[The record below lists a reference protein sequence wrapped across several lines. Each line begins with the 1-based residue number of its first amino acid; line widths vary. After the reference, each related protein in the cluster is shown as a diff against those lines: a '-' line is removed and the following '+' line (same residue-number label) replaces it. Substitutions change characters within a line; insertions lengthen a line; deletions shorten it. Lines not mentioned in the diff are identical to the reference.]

1 VLYRLENVRKS
12 FGTKDVLVDA
22 TWQHDPGRIVG
33 LVGRNGSGKSTVL
46 RIVQGLV
53 EPDGGKLYV
62 AGGTTFASLDQAVEP
77 EGDEPLR
84 AFVARAQE
92 PLLALEREMRRL
104 EEAIATHGADGDRAA
119 LDALLAEHDD
129 VREHF
134 ERAGGYEADA
144 RVDRVLMGVGLLRAL
159 WERPVGELSGGQK
172 HRAQIARLLL
182 TDASALL
189 LDEPT
194 NHLDVAG
201 IEFLE
206 SWLVERKTGAGLSAL
221 VVSHDRRFLD
231 AVADRIVEVAHGR
244 LEDYP
249 GDYATYRRLKAERE
263 RLRAKEAEKQRQM
276 IERTE
281 EFIRRNIA
289 GQKTKQARSRR
300 TMLARIERI
309 EAPREDANEVA
320 IRFEEARISGGRVLE
335 AKKLVP
341 GYRETGPLLQPLSFL
356 LRRGDRL
363 ALWGPNGCGKT
374 TLLKT
379 LARVL
384 PPLSG
389 SAVPGTGVL
398 TGYYDQ
404 EMGDLPV
411 EATALDAV
419 MDLDPTMKENEA
431 RDFLAL
437 FDFRGDEVF
446 QKIATLSGGEKGRLS
461 LARIVFGGANFLLL
475 DEPTNHLD
483 LDAREQL
490 EDALEAFEGAIIFV
504 SHDRWFVDRIAT
516 EILEIAPGGAT
527 ELHPGNY
534 SDLMK
539 RKKASLAPSQDGSQ
553 QRDEL
558 QWGAAKGAFSSKG
571 KKDKGSAAGSAGA
584 KPGAVR
590 HPSSPSKKSLSSD
603 LAIAAGVTG
612 SARGAA
618 GASPGGPRRPDRAAE
633 RRRAKNERILA
644 VLEEEIARL
653 EEEIRSLDLSL
664 ANPEVFRDGEKV
676 RQVKSAREQAQRTLE
691 AKLWEWEETS
701 RKLQTGAEVP
711 A

>member
-1 VLYRLENVRKS
+1 MLYRLENVRKS
-12 FGTKDVLVDA
+12 FGSKDVLLDA

-33 LVGRNGSGKSTVL
+33 LVGRNGAGKSTVL
-46 RIVQGLV
+46 KIVLGLV
-53 EPDGGKLYV
+53 EPDGGKVYV

-84 AFVARAQE
+84 TFVARAQE
-92 PLLALEREMRRL
+92 PLLALEREMRTL
-104 EEAIATHGADGDRAA
+104 EDEIATHTADGDRAA
-119 LDALLAEHDD
+119 LDALLAEHDA

-134 ERAGGYEADA
+134 ERAGGYEADS
-144 RVDRVLMGVGLLRAL
+144 RIDRVLDGVGLARPL
-159 WERPVGELSGGQK
+159 WDRPVGELSGGQK

-182 TDASALL
+182 TDASVLL

-194 NHLDVAG
+194 NHLDVSG

-206 SWLVERKTGAGLSAL
+206 GWLVERKTGASLAAL

-249 GDYATYRRLKAERE
+249 GDYATYRKLKAERD

-276 IERTE
+276 IEKTE
-281 EFIRRNIA
+281 DFIRRNIA
-289 GQKTKQARSRR
+289 GQKTKQAQGRR
-300 TMLARIERI
+300 KMLARIERI
-309 EAPREDANEVA
+309 ETPREDANDVS
-320 IRFEEARISGGRVLE
+320 IRFEEARVSGGRVLE
-335 AKKLVP
+335 AKNIVP
-341 GYRETGPLLQPLSFL
+341 GYRETGPLMEPVSFE

-374 TLLKT
+374 TLLKN

-389 SAVPGTGVL
+389 SAVPGVGVL
-398 TGYYDQ
+398 VGYYDQ
-404 EMGDLPV
+404 EMGDLAPN
-411 EATALDAV
+411 ATALDVV
-419 MDLDPTMKENEA
+419 MDLDPTMKENDA

-490 EDALEAFEGAIIFV
+490 EDALEAFEGAIVFV

-516 EILEIAPGGAT
+516 QVLEISPGRT
-527 ELHPGNY
+527 VEVHDGNY
-534 SDLMK
+534 SAMLK
-539 RKKASLAPSQDGSQ
+539 RKKEKLAPSQGDSQ
-553 QRDEL
+553 KRDEP
-558 QWGAAKGAFSSKG
+558 QWGEGNAVFSSKG
-571 KKDKGSAAGSAGA
+571 KKDRDKDSLKGKRSAGGAPGAAGSNPKAGA
-584 KPGAVR
+584 F
-590 HPSSPSKKSLSSD
+590 PSSPSKKSSS
-603 LAIAAGVTG
+603 
-612 SARGAA
+612 S
-618 GASPGGPRRPDRAAE
+618 SSSSDRAAD
-633 RRRAKNERILA
+633 RRRAKNKRILSD
-644 VLEEEIARL
+644 LEEAISAL
-653 EEEIRSLDLSL
+653 EGEIRTLDLSL
-664 ANPEVFRDGEKV
+664 SNPDVYRDGEKA
-676 RQVKSAREQAQRTLE
+676 RQVTAARETVRRALE

-701 RKLQTGAEVP
+701 RNLQVDDEVTV
-711 A
+711 

>member
-1 VLYRLENVRKS
+1 MLYRLENVRKS

-33 LVGRNGSGKSTVL
+33 LVGRNGAGKSTVL
-46 RIVQGLV
+46 KIVLSLV

-104 EEAIATHGADGDRAA
+104 EEEIAAHGAGGDRAA
-119 LDALLAEHDD
+119 LDALLAEHDE

-134 ERAGGYEADA
+134 ERAGGYEADS
-144 RVDRVLMGVGLLRAL
+144 RIERVLYGVGLPRAL
-159 WERPVGELSGGQK
+159 WDRPVGELSGGQK

-182 TDASALL
+182 TDASVLL

-206 SWLVERKTGAGLSAL
+206 GWLVERKTSAGLSAL
-221 VVSHDRRFLD
+221 VASHDRRFLD
-231 AVADRIVEVAHGR
+231 AVADRILEVAHGR
-244 LEDYP
+244 LEEYP
-249 GDYATYRRLKAERE
+249 GDYATYRKLKAERE

-281 EFIRRNIA
+281 DFIRRNIA
-289 GQKTKQARSRR
+289 GQKTKQAQGRR
-300 TMLARIERI
+300 KMLARIERI
-309 EAPREDANEVA
+309 EAPREDANDVS
-320 IRFEEARISGGRVLE
+320 IRFEEARVSGGRVLE
-335 AKKLVP
+335 AKKIVP
-341 GYRETGPLLQPLSFL
+341 GYAETGPLMQPVSFL
-356 LRRGDRL
+356 LRRGDRM

-374 TLLKT
+374 TLLKN

-389 SAVPGTGVL
+389 SAVPGASVL
-398 TGYYDQ
+398 VGYYDQ
-404 EMGDLPV
+404 EMGDLAPN
-411 EATALDAV
+411 ATALDVV
-419 MDLDPTMKENEA
+419 MDLDPTMRENEA

-483 LDAREQL
+483 LDAREHL
-490 EDALEAFEGAIIFV
+490 EDALADFEGAIVFV

-516 EILEIAPGGAT
+516 QILEIGPGGT
-527 ELHPGNY
+527 VEVHDGNY
-534 SDLMK
+534 SDLMR
-539 RKKASLAPSQDGSQ
+539 RKKG
-553 QRDEL
+553 REI
-558 QWGAAKGAFSSKG
+558 SSKVNTA
-571 KKDKGSAAGSAGA
+571 SATGEAA
-584 KPGAVR
+584 AVR
-590 HPSSPSKKSLSSD
+590 VAHAPLNPSRKSSSSSSER
-603 LAIAAGVTG
+603 T
-612 SARGAA
+612 
-618 GASPGGPRRPDRAAE
+618 AE
-633 RRRAKNERILA
+633 RRRLKNEKILSL
-644 VLEEEIARL
+644 LEEEIARL
-653 EEEIRSLDLSL
+653 EEEVRNLDLSL
-664 ANPEVFRDGEKV
+664 SNPDVYRDGERA
-676 RQVKSAREQAQRTLE
+676 RQVTAARENARRTLE
-691 AKLWEWEETS
+691 AKMWEWEETS
-701 RKLQTGAEVP
+701 RKVQVGEEVT

>member
-1 VLYRLENVRKS
+1 MLYRLENVRKS

-33 LVGRNGSGKSTVL
+33 LVGRNGAGKSTVL
-46 RIVQGLV
+46 KIVQGLV
-53 EPDGGKLYV
+53 EPDGGKLHV
-62 AGGTTFASLDQAVEP
+62 AGGTTFASLEQAVEP

-144 RVDRVLMGVGLLRAL
+144 RVDRVLMGVGLPRAL
-159 WERPVGELSGGQK
+159 WDRPVGELSGGQK

-182 TDASALL
+182 TDASVLL

-194 NHLDVAG
+194 NHLDVLG

-206 SWLVERKTGAGLSAL
+206 GWLVERKTGAGLSAL

-309 EAPREDANEVA
+309 EAPREDANEVS
-320 IRFEEARISGGRVLE
+320 IRFEEARVSGGRVLE

-341 GYRETGPLLQPLSFL
+341 GYRETGPLLQPMSFL

-490 EDALEAFEGAIIFV
+490 EDALEAFEGAIVFV

-516 EILEIAPGGAT
+516 QMLEIRDGKA
-527 ELHPGNY
+527 ELHEGNY
-534 SDLMK
+534 SDFVR
-539 RKKASLAPSQDGSQ
+539 RKKEILAPSQDGSPK
-553 QRDEL
+553 RDDL
-558 QWGAAKGAFSSKG
+558 QWGPGDAVFSSKG
-571 KKDKGSAAGSAGA
+571 KKSGGRAPAA
-584 KPGAVR
+584 
-590 HPSSPSKKSLSSD
+590 
-603 LAIAAGVTG
+603 
-612 SARGAA
+612 
-618 GASPGGPRRPDRAAE
+618 PRRPDRAAE
-633 RRRAKNERILA
+633 RRRLKNQRILSD
-644 VLEEEIARL
+644 LEESIDRL
-653 EEEIRSLDLSL
+653 EEEIRALDLSL
-664 ANPEVFRDGEKV
+664 SNPDVFRDGEKA
-676 RQVKSAREQAQRTLE
+676 RQVKSAREQAKRTLE

>member
-1 VLYRLENVRKS
+1 
-12 FGTKDVLVDA
+12 
-22 TWQHDPGRIVG
+22 
-33 LVGRNGSGKSTVL
+33 
-46 RIVQGLV
+46 
-53 EPDGGKLYV
+53 KLHV

-77 EGDEPLR
+77 EGDEPRR

-104 EEAIATHGADGDRAA
+104 EEAIATHGADGERAA

-144 RVDRVLMGVGLLRAL
+144 RVDRVLMGVGLSRAL
-159 WERPVGELSGGQK
+159 WDRPVGELSGGQK

-182 TDASALL
+182 TDASVLL

-194 NHLDVAG
+194 NHLDVDG

-231 AVADRIVEVAHGR
+231 AVADRIVEVSHGR

-300 TMLARIERI
+300 TMLARIEKI
-309 EAPREDANEVA
+309 EAPKEDANEVS
-320 IRFEEARISGGRVLE
+320 IRFEEARVSGGRVLE

-389 SAVPGTGVL
+389 SAVQGTGVL

-411 EATALDAV
+411 EATALHAV

-437 FDFRGDEVF
+437 FDFRGDEAF

-490 EDALEAFEGAIIFV
+490 EDALEAFEGAIVFV

-516 EILEIAPGGAT
+516 HVLEIAAGGAT
-527 ELHPGNY
+527 ELNPGNY
-534 SDLMK
+534 TDLVK
-539 RKKASLAPSQDGSQ
+539 RNKEIPALTQDASQK
-553 QRDEL
+553 RDEL
-558 QWGAAKGAFSSKG
+558 QWGKGAVAFSLKG
-571 KKDKGSAAGSAGA
+571 KKDKDKDSSKGKDGRGAPRTAGA
-584 KPGAVR
+584 QPAASAER
-590 HPSSPSKKSLSSD
+590 TPSKKSSS
-603 LAIAAGVTG
+603 
-612 SARGAA
+612 
-618 GASPGGPRRPDRAAE
+618 PDRAAE
-633 RRRAKNERILA
+633 RRRAKNQRILSD
-644 VLEEEIARL
+644 LEESIARL
-653 EEEIRSLDLSL
+653 EEEIRALDLSL
-664 ANPEVFRDGEKV
+664 SNPDVFRNGEKA
-676 RQVKSAREQAQRTLE
+676 RKVKSAREQARRTLE

-701 RKLQTGAEVP
+701 RKLQMGSEVP

>member
-33 LVGRNGSGKSTVL
+33 LVGRNGAGKTTVL
-46 RIVQGLV
+46 KIVQGLV
-53 EPDGGKLYV
+53 EPDGGKRFL

-92 PLLALEREMRRL
+92 PLLELERTMRSL
-104 EEAIATHGADGDRAA
+104 EEAISLHGADGDRAA
-119 LDALLAEHDD
+119 LDALLTEHEG

-134 ERAGGYEADA
+134 ERAGGYEADS
-144 RVDRVLMGVGLLRAL
+144 RIDRVLDGVGLPRAL
-159 WERPVGELSGGQK
+159 WDRPVGELSGGQK

-182 TDASALL
+182 TDAPVLL

-194 NHLDVAG
+194 NHLDVSG

-206 SWLVERKTGAGLSAL
+206 GWLVERKTSAGLSAL

-244 LEDYP
+244 LEEYP
-249 GDYATYRRLKAERE
+249 GDYATYRKLKAERD

-281 EFIRRNIA
+281 DFIRRNIA
-289 GQKTKQARSRR
+289 GQKTKQAQGRR
-300 TMLARIERI
+300 KMLARIERI
-309 EAPREDANEVA
+309 EAPREDANDVS
-320 IRFEEARISGGRVLE
+320 IRFEEARVSGGRVLE
-335 AKKLVP
+335 AKKIVP
-341 GYRETGPLLQPLSFL
+341 GYAETGPLMQPVSFL
-356 LRRGDRL
+356 LRRGDRM

-374 TLLKT
+374 TLLKN

-389 SAVPGTGVL
+389 SAAPGVGVL
-398 TGYYDQ
+398 VGYYDQ
-404 EMGDLPV
+404 EMGDLAPN
-411 EATALDAV
+411 ATALDVV

-490 EDALEAFEGAIIFV
+490 EEALADFEGAIVFV

-516 EILEIAPGGAT
+516 QIFEIGPGGT
-527 ELHPGNY
+527 VEVHDGNY
-534 SDLMK
+534 SDLMR
-539 RKKASLAPSQDGSQ
+539 RKKG
-553 QRDEL
+553 REI
-558 QWGAAKGAFSSKG
+558 SSKVNTA
-571 KKDKGSAAGSAGA
+571 SATGEAAA
-584 KPGAVR
+584 ARVAHAPLN
-590 HPSSPSKKSLSSD
+590 PSKKSPSSSD
-603 LAIAAGVTG
+603 RT
-612 SARGAA
+612 
-618 GASPGGPRRPDRAAE
+618 AE
-633 RRRAKNERILA
+633 RRRLKNEKILSL
-644 VLEEEIARL
+644 LEEEIARL
-653 EEEIRSLDLSL
+653 EEEVRNLDLSL
-664 ANPEVFRDGEKV
+664 SNPDVYRDGEKA
-676 RQVKSAREQAQRTLE
+676 RQVTAARENARRLLE
-691 AKLWEWEETS
+691 AKMWEWEETS
-701 RKLQTGAEVP
+701 RKVQVGEEVT

>member
-1 VLYRLENVRKS
+1 MLYRLENVRKS
-12 FGTKDVLVDA
+12 FGTKDVLLDA

-33 LVGRNGSGKSTVL
+33 LVGRNGAGKSTVL
-46 RIVQGLV
+46 KIVQGVL
-53 EPDGGKLYV
+53 EPDGGRRFV
-62 AGGTTFASLDQAVEP
+62 AGGTTFASLEQAVEP

-104 EEAIATHGADGDRAA
+104 EEAIATHGADGDRVA
-119 LDALLAEHDD
+119 LDGLLAEHDD

-144 RVDRVLMGVGLLRAL
+144 RVDRVLMGVGLARVL
-159 WERPVGELSGGQK
+159 WDRPVGELSGGQK

-182 TDASALL
+182 TDASVLL

-206 SWLVERKTGAGLSAL
+206 GWLVERKTGAGLSAL

-249 GDYATYRRLKAERE
+249 GDYAAYRRLKAERE

-309 EAPREDANEVA
+309 EAPREDANEVS
-320 IRFEEARISGGRVLE
+320 IRFEEARVSGGRVLE

-341 GYRETGPLLQPLSFL
+341 GYRETGPLLQPVSFL

-379 LARVL
+379 LARLL

-411 EATALDAV
+411 ESTALDAV

-446 QKIATLSGGEKGRLS
+446 QKISTLSGGEKGRLS

-490 EDALEAFEGAIIFV
+490 EDALEAFEGAIVFV

-516 EILEIAPGGAT
+516 EILEIAPGGAVD
-527 ELHPGNY
+527 LHPGNY
-534 SDLMK
+534 TDLLK
-539 RKKASLAPSQDGSQ
+539 RKKERSAPAQDASAG
-553 QRDEL
+553 RDEL
-558 QWGAAKGAFSSKG
+558 QWGKGQAVFSSKG
-571 KKDKGSAAGSAGA
+571 KEKG
-584 KPGAVR
+584 
-590 HPSSPSKKSLSSD
+590 KKSSS
-603 LAIAAGVTG
+603 
-612 SARGAA
+612 S
-618 GASPGGPRRPDRAAE
+618 SDRAAE
-633 RRRAKNERILA
+633 RRRLKNERILA
-644 VLEEEIARL
+644 VLEEEVARL
-653 EEEIRSLDLSL
+653 EEEVRTLDLSL
-664 ANPEVFRDGEKV
+664 VNPDVFRDGDKV
-676 RQVKSAREQAQRTLE
+676 RQVKSAREQARRTLE

-701 RKLQTGAEVP
+701 RKLQMGSEVP

>member
-1 VLYRLENVRKS
+1 MLYRLENVRKS

-33 LVGRNGSGKSTVL
+33 LVGRNGAGKSTVL
-46 RIVQGLV
+46 KIVQGLV

-84 AFVARAQE
+84 VFVARAQE

-119 LDALLAEHDD
+119 LDALLADHDD

-144 RVDRVLMGVGLLRAL
+144 RVDRVLMGVGLSRAL
-159 WERPVGELSGGQK
+159 WDRPVGELSGGQK

-182 TDASALL
+182 TDASVLL

-206 SWLVERKTGAGLSAL
+206 GWLVERKTGAGLSAL

-249 GDYATYRRLKAERE
+249 GDYATYRKLKTERE

-309 EAPREDANEVA
+309 EAPREDGNDVS
-320 IRFEEARISGGRVLE
+320 IRFEEARVSGGRVLE

-341 GYRETGPLLQPLSFL
+341 GYKETGPLLQPVSFL

-490 EDALEAFEGAIIFV
+490 EDALEAFEGAIVFV

-516 EILEIAPGGAT
+516 QILEIVPGGAV

-534 SDLMK
+534 ADLVK
-539 RKKASLAPSQDGSQ
+539 RKKELLAPTQDGSQ
-553 QRDEL
+553 KRDEL
-558 QWGAAKGAFSSKG
+558 QWGKGAAAFSLKG
-571 KKDKGSAAGSAGA
+571 KKDKDKDSSKGKDGRGAPRTAGA
-584 KPGAVR
+584 QPAASAE
-590 HPSSPSKKSLSSD
+590 HTPSKKSPS
-603 LAIAAGVTG
+603 
-612 SARGAA
+612 
-618 GASPGGPRRPDRAAE
+618 PDRTAE

-664 ANPEVFRDGEKV
+664 ANPDVFRDGEKV
-676 RQVKSAREQAQRTLE
+676 RQVKSAREQAKRTLE

-701 RKLQTGAEVP
+701 RKLQTGTEVP